1 MTEYDMIVRSHTKSQ
16 KAAELPIFKVT
27 LECSDPKMKLSI
39 KSESSALYQEY
50 PLGHTVTVRIE
61 ACAQRKLDKIA
72 EGPKE

>member
-1 MTEYDMIVRSHTKSQ
+1 MIVRSHAKSQ
-16 KAAELPIFKVT
+16 NAAELPVFKVT

-61 ACAQRKLDKIA
+61 AYAQKKIDEIMKGA
-72 EGPKE
+72 EE